1 MNKLIDEYD
10 IEITPADKVLSIDLY
25 GVIQGDD
32 GYIYQCD
39 DVPEFYSVYRIED
52 QDGER
57 YVCVGDF
64 SDIEDAK
71 AYANQLCEKYEV
83 GMVNHGIRD
92 TERC

>member
-1 MNKLIDEYD
+1 MIKLIDEYD
-10 IEITPADKVLSIDLY
+10 IEVSLEATVVAIDLY
-25 GVIQGDD
+25 GVIQGND

-52 QDGER
+52 RDGEH

-71 AYANQLCEKYEV
+71 AYANQLCEKYSV
-83 GMVNHGIRD
+83 GMFE
-92 TERC
+92 ER